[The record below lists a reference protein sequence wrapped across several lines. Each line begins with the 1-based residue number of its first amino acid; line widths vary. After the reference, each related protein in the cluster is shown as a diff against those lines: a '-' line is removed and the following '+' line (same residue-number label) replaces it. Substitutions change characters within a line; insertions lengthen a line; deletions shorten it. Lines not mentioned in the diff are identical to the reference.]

1 MYSHHVSTLASAS
14 TSASGSSSF
23 PGVAVTLV
31 IVLLLLAKRV
41 RGQELLPGKLIVL
54 PFILMLLGMGDVAA
68 QLAASKSV
76 PIHLHDV
83 HFHDIDY
90 LILATDLALSV
101 GIGSIRGFTVLIYP
115 RNGRIW
121 YRYGPL
127 TVLLWFVSIGLRTLL
142 GIIGAHHGALPLVT
156 SGIVLL
162 MFGLTLLIQNIV
174 VVARRPGREAARPGA
189 PLPLPHDLI
198 ALAERF
204 GELRAQAG
212 DDQAQAVLEALIRCL
227 GHASGRAE
235 HGEGADSG
243 RVRLRSMLDALGVQ
257 HLADHVRADHP

>member
-23 PGVAVTLV
+23 LGVAVTLV

-54 PFILMLLGMGDVAA
+54 PFIPMLLGLGDAAA

-90 LILATDLALSV
+90 LILAADLALSV
-101 GIGSIRGFTVLIYP
+101 GIGFIRGFTVLIYP
-115 RNGRIW
+115 RNGTIW

-174 VVARRPGREAARPGA
+174 VVARRAGREAALPQA
-189 PLPLPHDLI
+189 PLPHDLI

-243 RVRLRSMLDALGVQ
+243 RVRPRSALDALGVQ
-257 HLADHVRADHP
+257 HLADHVRADRS